1 MFGTPGDY
9 VICGLGP
16 GDDTLRGGARND
28 RVYGGPG
35 DDTLDGGNGTDHLDG
50 GPDADAC
57 TRGHTT
63 AGCETEGRR
72 R

>member
-1 MFGTPGDY
+1 MSGGTDGADTMFGTPGDY

-35 DDTLDGGNGTDHLDG
+35 DDTLAGSAGTDT
-50 GPDADAC
+50 C
-57 TRGHTT
+57 TRGDTT
-63 AGCETEGRR
+63 ARCEQ
-72 R
+72 

>member
-35 DDTLDGGNGTDHLDG
+35 DDTLAGSAGTDT
-50 GPDADAC
+50 C
-57 TRGHTT
+57 TRGDTT
-63 AGCETEGRR
+63 ARCEQ
-72 R
+72 